1 MVKKQAEK
9 GFKSS
14 LQKQTFLK
22 KVFNAASDDDIKD
35 SLSDASKFFFN
46 GFYYG
51 CQKKVGTC
59 NSGCNIDSGS
69 KSAGLTTL
77 VLIFPL

>member
-14 LQKQTFLK
+14 LQKQTFFLK

-35 SLSDASKFFFN
+35 SLSDASKFFSTVFIMVA
-46 GFYYG
+46 
-51 CQKKVGTC
+51 KKSRYMQFGMQY
-59 NSGCNIDSGS
+59 
-69 KSAGLTTL
+69 
-77 VLIFPL
+77 

>member
-35 SLSDASKFFFN
+35 SLSDASKFFFSTV
-46 GFYYG
+46 FIMVA
-51 CQKKVGTC
+51 KK
-59 NSGCNIDSGS
+59 
-69 KSAGLTTL
+69 K
-77 VLIFPL
+77 

>member
-35 SLSDASKFFFN
+35 SLSDASKFFFQR
-46 GFYYG
+46 FLLWLP
-51 CQKKVGTC
+51 KKVGTC

-69 KSAGLTTL
+69 KSAGA
-77 VLIFPL
+77 